1 VARQNFAPASC
12 RPFDP
17 VPSRTRSSTRAV
29 SGGAEHTAGTS
40 QAKTRS
46 RCPLAVAHPS
56 SLYAVTNEKRQ
67 RQDLNR
73 QAKVEQLKSVEN
85 KASATAK
92 RNRILT
98 LIAAVVGVI
107 ALILLASKCSG
118 SGDTAADTTLA
129 EDTIAPATTLAPNP
143 KLADKPVI
151 TVPKT
156 PKPTKL
162 EVKDLV
168 VGTGPEI
175 AAGDDVVMQYA
186 GSSWSTGQEFDSSW
200 SRGKTPFPVQNVG
213 QAGVIAGW
221 NQGLIG
227 MKQGG
232 RRQIIIPPDLGYG
245 AAGSPPKI
253 DPNETLIFV
262 VDAEQVT
269 KNAAAPAAP
278 ATTLVAATVPKATAA
293 AAPTKAPTATPTTL
307 KAQ

>member
-1 VARQNFAPASC
+1 MTRNAWNRGHQKSSKTSKNRGRC
-12 RPFDP
+12 R
-17 VPSRTRSSTRAV
+17 
-29 SGGAEHTAGTS
+29 SG
-40 QAKTRS
+40 RL
-46 RCPLAVAHPS
+46 RPS
-56 SLYAVTNEKRQ
+56 SLYAVTNDKRQ

-73 QAKVEQLKSVEN
+73 QAKVEQIKSVEL

-92 RNRILT
+92 RNRVLT

-107 ALILLASKCSG
+107 GLILLAAKCTG
-118 SGDTAADTTLA
+118 SSDSAIDTTIA
-129 EDTIAPATTLAPNP
+129 EDTIAPEVTTPVNPALAN
-143 KLADKPVI
+143 KPVI
-151 TVPKT
+151 TIPKT

-186 GSSWSTGQEFDSSW
+186 GSSWSTGEEFDSSW

-227 MKQGG
+227 MKEGG

-245 AAGSPPKI
+245 EAGSPPKI
-253 DPNETLIFV
+253 GKNETLIFV
-262 VDAEQVT
+262 VDAEKVT
-269 KNAAAPAAP
+269 KVAPPAGATAAPPAATSATAATTAPAA
-278 ATTLVAATVPKATAA
+278 
-293 AAPTKAPTATPTTL
+293 TKAPASATTTS
-307 KAQ
+307 KAP

>member
-1 VARQNFAPASC
+1 
-12 RPFDP
+12 
-17 VPSRTRSSTRAV
+17 
-29 SGGAEHTAGTS
+29 
-40 QAKTRS
+40 
-46 RCPLAVAHPS
+46 
-56 SLYAVTNEKRQ
+56 VTNEKRQ

-73 QAKVEQLKSVEN
+73 QAKVEQLKTVEN
-85 KASATAK
+85 KAVATAK

-98 LIAAVVGVI
+98 LVAGVVGVI
-107 ALILLASKCSG
+107 ALIVIAGKCTG
-118 SGDTAADTTLA
+118 SGDTATDTTLA
-129 EDTIAPATTLAPNP
+129 PDTTIAAVTTPPNP
-143 KLADKPVI
+143 ALATKPVI

-162 EVKDLV
+162 EIKDLI

-175 AAGDDVVMQYA
+175 AAGDDVTMQYA

-200 SRGKTPFPVQNVG
+200 SRGKSPFPVQNVG
-213 QAGVIAGW
+213 NAGVIDGW

-232 RRQIIIPPDLGYG
+232 RRQIIIPPSLGYG

-253 DPNETLIFV
+253 GPNETLIFV

-269 KNAAAPAAP
+269 KNAAAAP
-278 ATTLVAATVPKATAA
+278 APTAA
-293 AAPTKAPTATPTTL
+293 AAPTTAASAPKATTKATVKPAATPTTV

>member
-1 VARQNFAPASC
+1 
-12 RPFDP
+12 
-17 VPSRTRSSTRAV
+17 
-29 SGGAEHTAGTS
+29 
-40 QAKTRS
+40 
-46 RCPLAVAHPS
+46 
-56 SLYAVTNEKRQ
+56 VTNEKRQ

-253 DPNETLIFV
+253 GPNETLIFV

-278 ATTLVAATVPKATAA
+278 ATTLVAATSVPKATAA
-293 AAPTKAPTATPTTL
+293 AAPTKAPAATPTTL

>member
-1 VARQNFAPASC
+1 
-12 RPFDP
+12 
-17 VPSRTRSSTRAV
+17 
-29 SGGAEHTAGTS
+29 
-40 QAKTRS
+40 
-46 RCPLAVAHPS
+46 
-56 SLYAVTNEKRQ
+56 VTNEKRQ

-118 SGDTAADTTLA
+118 SGDTVADTTVA

-156 PKPTKL
+156 PKPSKL

-186 GSSWSTGQEFDSSW
+186 GSSWSTGEEFDSSW

-232 RRQIIIPPDLGYG
+232 RRQLIIPPDLGYG

-253 DPNETLIFV
+253 GPNETLIFV

-269 KNAAAPAAP
+269 KNAVAPSPAVATTGPAATAAPAA
-278 ATTLVAATVPKATAA
+278 
-293 AAPTKAPTATPTTL
+293 TKAPEPTKVPAGTPTTA

>member
-1 VARQNFAPASC
+1 MISKVLMDKIVSRQNT
-12 RPFDP
+12 
-17 VPSRTRSSTRAV
+17 SRLHRR
-29 SGGAEHTAGTS
+29 
-40 QAKTRS
+40 KTHS
-46 RCPLAVAHPS
+46 RCLLVWLRPS

-73 QAKVEQLKSVEN
+73 QAKVEQLKSAET
-85 KASATAK
+85 KATATAK

-98 LIAAVVGVI
+98 LVAAVIGVI

-118 SGDTAADTTLA
+118 SGDDATDTTFA
-129 EDTIAPATTLAPNP
+129 EETTIAVVTTPPNP
-143 KLADKPVI
+143 KLAEKPVI

-162 EVKDLV
+162 EVKDLI

-186 GSSWSTGQEFDSSW
+186 GSSWSTGAEFDSSW

-227 MKQGG
+227 MKEGG

-253 DPNETLIFV
+253 GPNETLIFV
-262 VDAEQVT
+262 VDAEKVT
-269 KNAAAPAAP
+269 KNATTPAQVATSAVAAVPASSSVPVSTVAPAATKDP
-278 ATTLVAATVPKATAA
+278 AAATS
-293 AAPTKAPTATPTTL
+293 TTV